1 MMLDIQN
8 IGRYRVT
15 SHGGRAFVLFNREDD
30 LVYNITKDEWKFIN
44 DLKTVSRCE
53 TVELNQLKKVGDL
66 V

>member
-1 MMLDIQN
+1 MNLDIQN
-8 IGRYRVT
+8 IGHYRVT

-30 LVYNITKDEWKFIN
+30 LVYNIGEKDYRFIM

-53 TVELNQLKKVGDL
+53 TVELNQLKKLGDM